1 MKNLAE
7 VELTTTMVKGDTI
20 IIEQGGSI
28 KRIKFDDLLGSI
40 NSGDEQALRQ
50 VAWGVPLEIN
60 SSGEWGT
67 LGNTTLRDEWNNAK
81 HRYLLTNA
89 GLAAPLADGGGY
101 VYADGTT
108 LDVSKGHIVTI
119 KPRLYYLVKYN
130 EYTQQNVL
138 WMSQVPIGGHFIE
151 QQVTGAFLAYN
162 NGGVLTSR
170 PDVIPTRSQTITTF
184 WNQAQKNGADFGL
197 AGYDFH
203 RYMQMEVLSDYG
215 SPNAQTKIG
224 YGVGGSA
231 GNSLYNGGFST
242 GETMSLGNKSGKVT
256 ISGDSCHVSLHGTE
270 DAWNAEWEFRQN
282 VYCGNSGNSAQDGTE
297 VYIYDGNR
305 LPTSAELAS
314 VPNGQY
320 RQLTRLTNGSGSA
333 VQKMKLG
340 EYFDLFPAAFGGN
353 TSQNW
358 GVADWSNATG
368 QVLMVGGDSDYGSSS
383 GVGYSY
389 SSNAWSLSSAHFGAR
404 LAYYG
409 KVTFVDGKDIA

>member
-1 MKNLAE
+1 MENLANKS
-7 VELTTTMVKGDTI
+7 LTSTLVKDDTI
-20 IIEQGGSI
+20 FVEQGGSI
-28 KRIKFDDLLGSI
+28 KRITFDDLLGSI
-40 NSGDEQALRQ
+40 NSGDEQLLRQ
-50 VAWGVPLEIN
+50 VAWGTPLEIN

-108 LDVSKGHIVTI
+108 LDVSKGHIMTI

-138 WMSQVPIGGHFIE
+138 WKSQVPIGGHFIE
-151 QQVTGAFLAYN
+151 QQVTGAFLAYLR
-162 NGGVLTSR
+162 NGALTSI
-170 PDVIPTRSQTITTF
+170 PGVVPTRSMTINQF
-184 WNQAQKNGADFGL
+184 WNYAQVNGKDFGL
-197 AGYDFH
+197 AGYDFQ

-270 DAWNAEWEFRQN
+270 DAWNAEWEFRQG

-297 VYIYDGNR
+297 VYVYDGNR

-320 RQLTRLTNGSGSA
+320 RQLTRLTNGSNSA

-358 GVADWSNATG
+358 GVANWSNTTG
-368 QVLMVGGDSDYGSSS
+368 QVLIVGGSSYYAASS

-389 SSNAWSLSSAHFGAR
+389 SYNAWSTSYAAFGAR